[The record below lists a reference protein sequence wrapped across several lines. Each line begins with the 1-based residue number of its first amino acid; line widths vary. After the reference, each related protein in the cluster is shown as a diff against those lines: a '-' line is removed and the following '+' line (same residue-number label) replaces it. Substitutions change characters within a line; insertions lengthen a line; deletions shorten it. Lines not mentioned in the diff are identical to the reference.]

1 MSRPGEP
8 GDEIP
13 QCTARSSRSGERC
26 RNRPVRGATVC
37 STHGGS
43 APQVKAAAE
52 RRQAE
57 QQASAEVRR
66 LLHDVD
72 ADPITDPVLALQRLA
87 GRLEAA
93 LDHLGDKVNQLQQ
106 LEADTSGR
114 ARVEAQMWL
123 HVARELR
130 QALEAMARLGI
141 EDRVTA
147 VLEAQGE
154 QVFELIQA
162 VGRLTLASLVQL
174 LAEQPAALELV
185 EAGFER
191 VFAEAARAELGRAH
205 ELEVGGAA

>member
-1 MSRPGEP
+1 MSEDRTDTPR
-8 GDEIP
+8 
-13 QCTARSSRSGERC
+13 CKATAKGTGERC
-26 RNRPVRGATVC
+26 KRRPAPGSEVCVKHGA
-37 STHGGS
+37 G
-43 APQVKAAAE
+43 APQVRAAAE
-52 RRQAE
+52 RRQTE
-57 QQASAEVRR
+57 QQAAAEVQR
-66 LLHDVD
+66 LLHDVN

-130 QALEAMARLGI
+130 QALESMARLGI

>member
-1 MSRPGEP
+1 VSDE
-8 GDEIP
+8 EIP

-26 RNRPVRGATVC
+26 RNRPVRGSTVC

-52 RRQAE
+52 RRQSEA
-57 QQASAEVRR
+57 QAAAEVRR
-66 LLHDVD
+66 LLHDVN
-72 ADPITDPVLALQRLA
+72 ADPIVDPILALQKLA

-93 LDHLGDKVNQLQQ
+93 LDHLGDKVNQLQE

-114 ARVEAQMWL
+114 ARVEVAMWL
-123 HVARELR
+123 QVARELR

-154 QVFELIQA
+154 QVFELLEGYA
-162 VGRLTLASLVQL
+162 RLMLASLVQL
-174 LAEQPAALELV
+174 LADKPAALEAL
-185 EAGFER
+185 ESGWER
-191 VFAEAARAELGRAH
+191 LHEQAAREQLGAMH
-205 ELEVGGAA
+205 ELEVGRAS